1 MAWIMLRAFI
11 IYSFHNLLFFKNPL
25 GKARMGRIGTFGPFW
40 VYRYHSLGSRA
51 RGEKTVPQVR
61 TRHIC

>member
-25 GKARMGRIGTFGPFW
+25 GKARMGRIGTFGPF
-40 VYRYHSLGSRA
+40 
-51 RGEKTVPQVR
+51 
-61 TRHIC
+61 